1 MNPGKSDCFSK
12 AAELILELSAD
23 AHIQRR
29 EVSKESAAFHNLTGA
44 IAGYGRVLAGLTV
57 LQESEGLF
65 TFVGEHDAP
74 EDAGMAERLSYV
86 A

>member
-1 MNPGKSDCFSK
+1 MYPSKSNCFNK
-12 AAELILELSAD
+12 VAELILELSAD

-29 EVSKESAAFHNLTGA
+29 EFSKESAAFHNLTGA

-74 EDAGMAERLSYV
+74 EGAAMAEGLSYV